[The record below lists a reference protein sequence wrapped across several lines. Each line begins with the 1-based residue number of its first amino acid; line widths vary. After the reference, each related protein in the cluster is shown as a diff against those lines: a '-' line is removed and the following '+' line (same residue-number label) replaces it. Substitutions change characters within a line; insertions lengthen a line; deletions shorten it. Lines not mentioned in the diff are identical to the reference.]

1 MTSFDPRTTAIVAAH
16 FQNDIVG
23 PDGAFAGFF
32 RAEVERTGVL
42 DTAARL
48 LDGARAAGVPVI
60 YTRVAW
66 KSDYSDLNANS
77 ALLGMVAQTQCL
89 QDGSEGAAI
98 TDEVTP
104 RTATGSS
111 PTSASAGSPTAT
123 SRRRCGPRALRPSS
137 SPAWPAIGRGHRPR
151 GVGPRLPHRRR
162 RRRLLGRLPGGAQ
175 RLAGVPRS
183 ARRDHHHRGVPSR
196 GCSSPPPP
204 TPDRC
209 PGKSPGGGGLPGV
222 GPGWLAVGASA
233 CAECGDALA
242 MCADLGAVDL
252 GRVLG

>member
-1 MTSFDPRTTAIVAAH
+1 MTSFDPRTTAIVAVH

-42 DTAARL
+42 DSAARL

-77 ALLGMVAQTQCL
+77 ALLGMVAQTRCL

-104 RTATGSS
+104 KDGDRIVTHQRVGGFADSDLEATLRAAGAQTVVIAGVATNASVEGTARAASDLGFRTVVVAD
-111 PTSASAGSPTAT
+111 ACSAGSPEAH
-123 SRRRCGPRALRPSS
+123 SASLESLG
-137 SPAWPAIGRGHRPR
+137 
-151 GVGPRLPHRRR
+151 
-162 RRRLLGRLPGGAQ
+162 LLAEITTTEEF
-175 RLAGVPRS
+175 LAGLQQP
-183 ARRDHHHRGVPSR
+183 A
-196 GCSSPPPP
+196 
-204 TPDRC
+204 
-209 PGKSPGGGGLPGV
+209 
-222 GPGWLAVGASA
+222 AANA
-233 CAECGDALA
+233 
-242 MCADLGAVDL
+242 
-252 GRVLG
+252 